1 MKNEIP
7 ENLRPPASRKPRA
20 DGLASRRAILEAAA
34 RLATVRGLEGL
45 SIGDLAQHIGMSKS
59 GLYAHFKSKEEL
71 ELATV
76 DTAAEIFEGDV
87 IQKVDPSVRG
97 IARVGALT
105 EAFIQHLMRRVFP
118 GGCFFAS
125 VAAQLAPQ
133 PGPVRDRVMRLQS
146 AWVAQFTLA
155 LRQAC
160 QAGDLPRDADVDQ
173 LAFEITAMMFRAN
186 FAWIVTE
193 DKHVLDQART
203 GVKNVLARAA
213 QETRPRAARRPKKR

>member
-1 MKNEIP
+1 
-7 ENLRPPASRKPRA
+7 A
-20 DGLASRRAILEAAA
+20 DGIASRRAILEAAA

-76 DTAAEIFEGDV
+76 DTAAEIFESDV

-97 IARVGALT
+97 IARVEALT
-105 EAFIQHLMRRVFP
+105 EAFIQHLMRRIFP

-133 PGPVRDRVMRLQS
+133 PGPVRDRVMRMQS
-146 AWVAQFTLA
+146 VWGAQFILA

-160 QAGDLPRDADVDQ
+160 QAGELARDVDVDQ
-173 LAFEITAMMFRAN
+173 LAFEITAM
-186 FAWIVTE
+186 
-193 DKHVLDQART
+193 
-203 GVKNVLARAA
+203 
-213 QETRPRAARRPKKR
+213 